1 MNPPRAANE
10 IHFRLAAAGRP
21 LADNGRALGAWG
33 LALRAPPISIKWRPG
48 RPNESGPGEQF
59 DR

>member
-33 LALRAPPISIKWRPG
+33 ARVARAAHIDQVAPWAA
-48 RPNESGPGEQF
+48 
-59 DR
+59 